1 MDYPSFVTTDFSVGD
16 PKHPSIKINKDQY
29 EQSET
34 PLGGPQTELPNR
46 ELKKK
51 HMVQWEGKSQTLDE
65 NNSTDAEPC
74 TVNTAVL
81 IMNDMSKESI
91 SSETKG
97 SLQTID
103 CIEESSEKFVD
114 PVEHFPTD
122 ISLQLVMVKRKSG
135 LPDPRL
141 QGKLR
146 ARLRLLENDS
156 KEVMAVFGE
165 LSARLLSIHSDQDL
179 IIVTFK
185 TFEEIWKFSTYYSL
199 GFLNHCMENMLLD
212 QSFWL
217 SSVED
222 SEEEEVGVEVCISDG
237 YLNLMYRGL
246 LMQEGTFFVHCPDK
260 QIREATV
267 VDSELK
273 IHQNSEDTQEPA
285 PINQTL
291 HFKASLKP
299 VSPFHQWFLKTHSL
313 ASHVDVFSGSHCQVS
328 NQIAMGSCVALV
340 DYESDVPEEISFKNG
355 ERIEIVGFF
364 IECMPWF
371 VGQHTDTGKTGFVKS
386 SHVKPDI
393 RENDPANKEFLHEEE
408 KIFFREEAI
417 YDYEKARL
425 LLKQLS
431 ETDVCTV
438 YKLDTVED
446 KDSKA
451 AEELDVQTPSNCNPV
466 IRKATM
472 KETSWKSLH
481 GEIHSKITEIQ
492 VEDNPKWSVD
502 KVGSSGKETEMTCFC
517 INQEFNSG
525 PDSLQS
531 LLLFLNYKAY
541 QPCFKDLYDISC
553 SFLKNIF
560 HGYSEEEDVVRY
572 LSTVR
577 EAAKKASMN
586 WALIRVCFL
595 LGRICR
601 KKHKFS
607 QARVYF
613 EEALGVIRGEF
624 SDIFLVVAL
633 YTNLTEIY
641 LKQSN
646 REKYLPIFDKV
657 ASLLM
662 VIPNCICSSKMES
675 VLLKYALKNAVLS
688 QDQHSEARACFLL
701 VKLYTHLKQYE
712 EALPFLERLQALN
725 SSLHSNCMILSLNCY
740 FRLSDVYTHKC
751 LPHLALSCVKAAS
764 QRSTM
769 FMGYMKSVECILK
782 NASKLY
788 GLKKTGQIYPT
799 QIAPYLRRA
808 LSLVSTEEEKK
819 LASIL
824 CASLSELYAWHKEH
838 KKAIICMR
846 KAFDTVAFSDPKE
859 VRNSLV
865 SLGWLYI
872 LDGQNNIALDI
883 FNDILECENSTCQ
896 QSGVIYNLS
905 AIALRKNNETKQ
917 AAVHYYKARHI
928 SEEMGERSNQAIVL
942 ANFGI
947 LCLHVHAYSLAELY
961 LIKSTMLFCRLQDK
975 KSSIDFI
982 QVLLLLGHYYINGS
996 FKEKGRIYYE
1006 WALLVAM
1013 EANNFEKQLQALQL
1027 LCQFCRTIA
1036 VDEAQC
1042 IIYNK
1047 YQLSLVRKMSDK
1059 VFESQILETISHLY
1073 LSLGT
1078 ERAYRSALEYTK
1090 RSLGIFIDLQQK
1102 DKEAFGWLQAGKIY
1116 HVLGQR
1122 ELVDLYIQVAQE
1134 AALCTGDPRIAMELF
1149 EGAGDIYAN
1158 GTREREKAVPFY
1170 RDRALPLIVKTGN
1183 RRAELKLCNKLVE
1196 LLLHLKAYDEC
1207 LDYAK
1212 ASLSLSIT
1220 VGNQLNERIAYHR
1233 LAGIYHH
1240 LGQCELAEHY
1250 YLKALSLCPSPLEF
1264 DEEAVYYMKV
1274 YLILGDI
1281 TFYDLKDPF
1290 DAAGYY
1296 HLALAA
1302 AMDVGNKK
1310 AQLKIYTKL
1319 AIIYHNFLV
1328 DREMSLF
1335 FYKKARIFASELNVR
1350 RINLSADQRYQSTA
1364 WTDANNLM

>member
-1 MDYPSFVTTDFSVGD
+1 MDYPSFVTTDFPVGE
-16 PKHPSIKINKDQY
+16 PKHHSIKQDHY
-29 EQSET
+29 EQSEP
-34 PLGGPQTELPNR
+34 PLGGPQTGLPIW
-46 ELKKK
+46 EQKKK
-51 HMVQWEGKSQTLDE
+51 HKVEWEAASRRSDE
-65 NNSTDAEPC
+65 NDSTDAEPC
-74 TVNTAVL
+74 TENTAVL
-81 IMNDMSKESI
+81 TMNDMSKESF
-91 SSETKG
+91 SSQEKD
-97 SLQTID
+97 SPQTID
-103 CIEESSEKFVD
+103 CTEESSEIFVD
-114 PVEHFPTD
+114 PVENFPTD

-199 GFLNHCMENMLLD
+199 GFLNHCMENLLLD

-217 SSVED
+217 SLAED
-222 SEEEEVGVEVCISDG
+222 NEEEEAGIEVCISDG

-246 LMQEGTFFVHCPDK
+246 LMQEGAFYVHCPDK

-273 IHQNSEDTQEPA
+273 IHQNSEDTQETELV
-285 PINQTL
+285 NKTL
-291 HFKASLKP
+291 HSKASLEP
-299 VSPFHQWFLKTHSL
+299 VTPFHQWFLKTHSL
-313 ASHVDVFSGSHCQVS
+313 MSHVDLFSGSQSQV
-328 NQIAMGSCVALV
+328 NNRIAVGSCVAIV
-340 DYESDVPEEISFKNG
+340 DYKTDVPEEISFKIG

-371 VGQHTDTGKTGFVKS
+371 VGCHTHTGKTGFVKS
-386 SHVKPDI
+386 SHVKPEI
-393 RENDPANKEFLHEEE
+393 PENDPANKEFLQEEE

-446 KDSKA
+446 KDSEA
-451 AEELDVQTPSNCNPV
+451 AEELVSCNTV
-466 IRKATM
+466 KR
-472 KETSWKSLH
+472 KETLKETFWKNLR
-481 GEIHSKITEIQ
+481 GQICSKMTEAQ
-492 VEDNPKWSVD
+492 VEDNSKWSVD
-502 KVGSSGKETEMTCFC
+502 KSGSSGKETEMTCFC
-517 INQEFNSG
+517 INQEFNSR
-525 PDSLQS
+525 PESLQS

-541 QPCFKDLYDISC
+541 QPCFKDLYDLSC

-560 HGYSEEEDVVRY
+560 HGYSDEEEVVQY
-572 LSTVR
+572 LSIVR
-577 EAAKKASMN
+577 EAAKKANMN

-595 LGRICR
+595 LGRLCI
-601 KKHKFS
+601 KKQKFS
-607 QARVYF
+607 QARVYL

-624 SDIFLVVAL
+624 SDLFLVVAL
-633 YTNLTEIY
+633 YTNLTDIY
-641 LKQSN
+641 LKQSY

-675 VLLKYALKNAVLS
+675 VLLKYALKKAVLS
-688 QDQHSEARACFLL
+688 QDQNSEARACFLL
-701 VKLYTHLKQYE
+701 VKLYNHLKQYE
-712 EALPFLERLQALN
+712 EALPFLERLQTLN
-725 SSLHSNCMILSLNCY
+725 NSLHSNNMILSVNCY
-740 FRLSDVYTHKC
+740 FKLSDVYTHKC
-751 LPHLALSCVKAAS
+751 LPHLALSCIKAAS
-764 QRSTM
+764 HRCTM
-769 FMGYMKSVECILK
+769 FKGYMKSVECVLK

-819 LASIL
+819 LFNIL

-838 KKAIICMR
+838 KKAIMCMR
-846 KAFDTVAFSDPKE
+846 KTFDTVAFSDPNE
-859 VRNSLV
+859 VRTSLV

-872 LDGQNNIALDI
+872 LDGQNNMALDI
-883 FNDILECENSTCQ
+883 FNELLECESSTSQ

-905 AIALRKNNETKQ
+905 AIALRKINETKQ

-928 SEEMGERSNQAIVL
+928 SEEMGKRSNQAIVL
-942 ANFGI
+942 ANIGI
-947 LCLHVHAYSLAELY
+947 LCLHTHAYSLAELY

-975 KSSIDFI
+975 KSSIEFI
-982 QVLLLLGHYYINGS
+982 QVLLLLGHSYINGS
-996 FKEKGRIYYE
+996 YKEKGRLYYE
-1006 WALLVAM
+1006 WALLVAI

-1078 ERAYRSALEYTK
+1078 KRAYRSALEYTK

-1102 DKEAFGWLQAGKIY
+1102 EKEAFGWLQAGKIY

-1134 AALCTGDPRIAMELF
+1134 AVLCTGDPKLAMELF

-1170 RDRALPLIVKTGN
+1170 RDRALPLVVKTGN

-1196 LLLHLKAYDEC
+1196 LLINLKAYDEC

-1220 VGNQLNERIAYHR
+1220 LGNQLNERIAYHR
-1233 LAGIYHH
+1233 LACIYHH

-1335 FYKKARIFASELNVR
+1335 FYKKARVFASELNVR
-1350 RINLSADQRYQSTA
+1350 RINLSAQQCYQTTA
-1364 WTDANNLM
+1364 WSHSNSLM